1 MPAKKHNFTYTEI
14 KAGLLVIL
22 SVAVLIGFIAVTMG
36 LRPKTE
42 VATYYAQ
49 FRNTNGLNP
58 NADVRWGGYPVG
70 RVASVGFDPQD
81 KSLIRVELAVHPDV
95 PVNADTIATIEQITL
110 TAEKHLE
117 LSTGTREAAPL
128 APGETIQAVTKSG
141 GLIEMPDVDGVV
153 VRVEELLDDV
163 LAFLGVEEAEELE
176 AKGEQEFAKIS
187 RIAADVRQ
195 AVNEGTVLVEDV
207 RGVLNENA
215 PEIKKILT
223 GVQEIEASSQD
234 LVTQLNE
241 MLAENREPIAD
252 SLESVQGIMTDVD
265 SIIDGIRGDLD
276 SMIVSIQTTLNNTE
290 GLSGDMGD
298 FIEANR
304 PAIED
309 ILLELRATVRNLN
322 DFSRTLSEQPYA
334 VIRGAKP
341 EGRQ

>member
-14 KAGLLVIL
+14 KAGILVIL
-22 SVAVLIGFIAVTMG
+22 SAAVLVGFIVVTMG

-42 VATYYAQ
+42 AAVYFAQ

-70 RVASVGFDPQD
+70 KVTNVGFDPANQ
-81 KSLIRVELAVHPDV
+81 SLIRVELAVDPQV

-117 LSTGTREAAPL
+117 LSTGSQEAARL

-153 VRVEELLDDV
+153 ARVENLLDDV
-163 LAFLGVEEAEELE
+163 LAFLGVDEAQKLEEQGEE
-176 AKGEQEFAKIS
+176 EFAKIS
-187 RIAADVRQ
+187 RIAADVRK

-215 PEIKKILT
+215 PEINKILK
-223 GVQEIEASSQD
+223 GVQDIETSSQE
-234 LVTQLNE
+234 LVTQLNA
-241 MLAENREPIAD
+241 MLAENRQPIAD
-252 SLESVQGIMTDVD
+252 SLKTVQGVMVDVD
-265 SIIDGIRGDLD
+265 GIIDGIRGNLD
-276 SMIVSIQTTLNNTE
+276 SMIVSLQATLDNAE
-290 GLSGDMGD
+290 GLSGNLGE
-298 FIEANR
+298 FIESNR

-309 ILLELRATVRNLN
+309 ILIELRATVRNLN

>member
-1 MPAKKHNFTYTEI
+1 
-14 KAGLLVIL
+14 
-22 SVAVLIGFIAVTMG
+22 VAA
-36 LRPKTE
+36 
-42 VATYYAQ
+42 
-49 FRNTNGLNP
+49 
-58 NADVRWGGYPVG
+58 
-70 RVASVGFDPQD
+70 VGFDPEDQ
-81 KSLIRVELAVHPDV
+81 SLIRVQIEVDPDV

-117 LSTGTREAAPL
+117 LSTGSQEARRL
-128 APGETIQAVTKSG
+128 APGDTIQAVTKSG

-153 VRVEELLDDV
+153 VRVETLLDDV
-163 LAFLGVEEAEELE
+163 LAFLGVDEAQELE
-176 AKGEQEFAKIS
+176 AQGEEEFAKIS
-187 RIAADVRQ
+187 RIAADVRK

-215 PEIKKILT
+215 PEINKILT
-223 GVQEIEASSQD
+223 GVQDIEASSQE

-241 MLAENREPIAD
+241 MLAENRQPLND
-252 SLESVQGIMTDVD
+252 SLKSVQGMMSDVD
-265 SIIDGIRGDLD
+265 AIINGIRDDLD
-276 SMIVSIQTTLNNTE
+276 SMIITIQSTLTNAE

-298 FIEANR
+298 FIAANR

-309 ILLELRATVRNLN
+309 ILIELRATVRNLN